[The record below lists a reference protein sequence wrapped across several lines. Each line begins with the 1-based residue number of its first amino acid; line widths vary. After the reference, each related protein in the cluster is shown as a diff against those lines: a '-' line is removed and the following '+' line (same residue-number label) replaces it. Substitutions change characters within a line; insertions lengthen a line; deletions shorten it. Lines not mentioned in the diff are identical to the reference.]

1 MQNKKQKTLPEGRS
15 PLELVYPLPI
25 LGIRGIQQYRHG
37 KAPRRL
43 GIPGK
48 RPRPQVYPSVSTP
61 SLTHPLPS
69 LGPEK

>member
-43 GIPGK
+43 GIPRK
-48 RPRPQVYPSVSTP
+48 RPKPQVYPSVSTP
-61 SLTHPLPS
+61 SYRILCQV